1 MSVLTHVDFDYY
13 EYLSLQSS
21 AMVVLLLCNMRLHR
35 MFDEMQNEGSDLVY
49 DIEVAY
55 PMP

>member
-1 MSVLTHVDFDYY
+1 MSVLTHVDFDYF
-13 EYLSLQSS
+13 EYLSLQSIVM
-21 AMVVLLLCNMRLHR
+21 AVLLLCDMRLHR

-49 DIEVAY
+49 DIEVGY